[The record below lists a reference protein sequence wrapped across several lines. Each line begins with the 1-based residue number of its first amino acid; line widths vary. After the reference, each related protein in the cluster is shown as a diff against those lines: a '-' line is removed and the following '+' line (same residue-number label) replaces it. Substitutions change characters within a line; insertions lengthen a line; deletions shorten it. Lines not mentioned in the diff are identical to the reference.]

1 MHPTT
6 PTTGRYLPM
15 NDELYD
21 YVVAHRSNVQDPLLD
36 ALRADTAGLGEVG
49 TMATSL
55 ELGSLLNLLAAA
67 VGSKWAVEIG
77 TFTGLSSINIA
88 RALLPGGKLYC
99 FDQDY
104 KWTSMARRYW
114 IKAGLNDR
122 IELRLGEA
130 HRMFPHFRPQGPLD
144 FVFIDADAEC
154 FDTYYEFMLPL
165 VRPGGLIVFNNMLR
179 NGQLIHVTDKNQ
191 MENRAIDQMNR
202 KLSNDQRIQGV
213 LLPLAGG
220 IYLCRRRALIKAW

>member
-144 FVFIDADAEC
+144 FVFIDADAES